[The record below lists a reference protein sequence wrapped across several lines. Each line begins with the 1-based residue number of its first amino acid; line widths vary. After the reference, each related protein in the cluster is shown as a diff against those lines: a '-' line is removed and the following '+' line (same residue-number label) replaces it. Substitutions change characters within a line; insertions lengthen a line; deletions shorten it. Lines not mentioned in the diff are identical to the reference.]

1 MMTCCIGVK
10 DVIISLYFSLQY
22 NCTESGNPG
31 GGGEYFIQSGFGWT
45 NGVCLD
51 FLNSYPDASPTSSS
65 SSHFYFLWFLLIIP
79 IVFICLLIT
88 CVFCCR
94 RIYTSGKNKYW
105 ARIRNE
111 HLLHS
116 SLSSN
121 SSDAQSPTFYENPNA
136 IDTANGDL
144 TNTTYRRIDV

>member
-1 MMTCCIGVK
+1 MLR
-10 DVIISLYFSLQY
+10 ISLYLCTFPLQY

-31 GGGEYFIQSGFGWT
+31 GGGEYIIQSGFGWT

-51 FLNSYPDASPTSSS
+51 FLSSYPDASPTSSS
-65 SSHFYFLWFLLIIP
+65 STPSYFYFFSFLVIIP
-79 IVFICLLIT
+79 IVLICLLIT

-94 RIYTSGKNKYW
+94 RIYKSGKNKYW

-121 SSDAQSPTFYENPNA
+121 SSDTQSPTFYENPNA
-136 IDTANGDL
+136 MDTTNGDL
-144 TNTTYRRIDV
+144 TDTTYRRIDV